1 MDNSLEETVRFK
13 RRFKRALI
21 AFAVIE
27 FFVTAVGM
35 FYFLHK

>member
-27 FFVTAVGM
+27 FIVTAVGM